1 MKVAIALST
10 GKAIEIKGG
19 NYIRAEGA
27 DISEDADAWQSIW
40 KRGKTGNI
48 TQAIKMKDKVQPL
61 ESLSKKPE
69 EPKIVVNLRRI
80 KRKIM
85 VMSGKGGVGKST
97 VRNNFV

>member
-1 MKVAIALST
+1 MT
-10 GKAIEIKGG
+10 
-19 NYIRAEGA
+19 
-27 DISEDADAWQSIW
+27 
-40 KRGKTGNI
+40 
-48 TQAIKMKDKVQPL
+48 DKVQPL

-97 VRNNFV
+97 VAANLAAGLACGDIKSGFWTVIFMARQFLRFSV